1 METIKD
7 IITKEIIITKTM
19 ITKGQERIST
29 NKIATTAKEIIEK
42 ETTMDTME
50 KEITME
56 KNTIQIISTTTRPIT
71 TRISRA

>member
-1 METIKD
+1 
-7 IITKEIIITKTM
+7 M
-19 ITKGQERIST
+19 ITKGRDRIST
-29 NKIATTAKEIIEK
+29 SKDKIATTAKEIIEK